1 VIVHL
6 FGHLQGDFVLRVMF
20 IDTAQTVGT
29 LADQLQAWGPEL
41 YPHPSTAVT
50 VRNEC
55 GTVLEPTARLHE
67 VGLHAGDIFSV
78 ERAPR

>member
-1 VIVHL
+1 LIVHL

-41 YPHPSTAVT
+41 YPRPSGEIT
-50 VRNEC
+50 VRNEG
-55 GTVLEPTARLHE
+55 GTVLEPTATLHA

-78 ERAPR
+78 GRASL